1 MTLKILLV
9 EDHHIIRQGIK
20 SLLEKQDGLVV
31 AGEAE
36 DGREA
41 VELARTLK
49 PDVIVMDV
57 TMPKLNGIEAT
68 RRILEQ
74 DPDSKVIALS
84 VHADDAFVSGML
96 TAGAAGYL
104 LKDCL
109 VEELVTAI
117 RSVAQDHFYLSKSIE
132 RTVVHEYR
140 SLKANQVRSVFST
153 LTSREREVLQLIAEG
168 RTTKQI
174 ADTLYISEKT
184 VSTHRQ
190 HIMEKLGMES
200 VPDLVKY
207 AIREKLISK
216 IGRAHV

>member
-84 VHADDAFVSGML
+84 VHADDAFVSGMF

-207 AIREKLISK
+207 AIREKLIS
-216 IGRAHV
+216 I

>member
-207 AIREKLISK
+207 AIREKLIS
-216 IGRAHV
+216 I

>member
-20 SLLEKQDGLVV
+20 SLLEKQEGLCVV
-31 AGEAE
+31 GEAQ

-41 VELARTLK
+41 VDLAKSLK

-68 RRILEQ
+68 RKIRE
-74 DPDSKVIALS
+74 DNPDAKVIALS
-84 VHADDAFVSGML
+84 VHSDDAFVSGML
-96 TAGAAGYL
+96 TAGASGYL

-109 VEELVTAI
+109 VQELVTAI
-117 RSVAQDHFYLSKSIE
+117 RSVANDQFYLSQSIA

-140 SLKANQVRSVFST
+140 TLKANEIRSVFST

-174 ADTLYISEKT
+174 ADTLFVSEKT
-184 VSTHRQ
+184 ISTHRQ
-190 HIMEKLGMES
+190 HIMEKLGMDS

-207 AIREKLISK
+207 AIREKLISL
-216 IGRAHV
+216 